1 MNFRPCATIALS
13 LLAVSCT
20 ATPSPTYVRKMA
32 EVRSIVEI
40 GSDIHKA
47 KRDLDQA
54 GFDTSDVHDPTKLR
68 KILCMH
74 VHFGILPGMGDTL
87 LYTADIPHQ
96 SSPISALVVADY
108 SGKVT
113 EIR

>member
-1 MNFRPCATIALS
+1 MSFHRPAAILSS
-13 LLAVSCT
+13 LLVISCT
-20 ATPSPTYVRKMA
+20 ASPSPTYVRKMA
-32 EVRSIVEI
+32 EVKSLVKI
-40 GSDIHKA
+40 GSDIHQA
-47 KRDLDQA
+47 KRDLEHA

-87 LYTADIPHQ
+87 LYTADIPHR
-96 SSPISALVVADY
+96 SAPISALVVADY

>member
-1 MNFRPCATIALS
+1 MSIHQLASIALS

-32 EVRSIVEI
+32 EVRSIVKI
-40 GSDIHKA
+40 GSDIHQA

-54 GFDTSDVHDPTKLR
+54 GFDTSDVHDPTGLR
-68 KILCMH
+68 EILCMH

-96 SSPISALVVADY
+96 SAPISALVVATP